1 MEKRVV
7 ISVSV
12 IVIALIGILLFAV
25 LKPDNRNGD
34 IVSFEGGLGIDEP
47 AVGTGGGEAVSMESQ
62 TYNIEITSSG
72 FSPNS
77 LTINSGDKVTWINKG
92 SDLSWPASA
101 IHPTHTAYTEIGG
114 CIGSKFDACRGL
126 AEGESF
132 TFTFNEVGTW
142 KYHDHL
148 KISNTGTIVVN

>member
-72 FSPNS
+72 F
-77 LTINSGDKVTWINKG
+77 
-92 SDLSWPASA
+92 
-101 IHPTHTAYTEIGG
+101 
-114 CIGSKFDACRGL
+114 
-126 AEGESF
+126 
-132 TFTFNEVGTW
+132 
-142 KYHDHL
+142 
-148 KISNTGTIVVN
+148 